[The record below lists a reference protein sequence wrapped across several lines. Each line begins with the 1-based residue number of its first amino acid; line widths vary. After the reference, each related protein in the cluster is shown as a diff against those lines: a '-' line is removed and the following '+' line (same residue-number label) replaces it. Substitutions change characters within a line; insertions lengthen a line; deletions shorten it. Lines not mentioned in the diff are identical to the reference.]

1 MNSLRTDVPTDKVRS
16 SAGPGPRVK
25 YLDAGSEEFARISHE
40 QMLEVVTQALER
52 RQV

>member
-16 SAGPGPRVK
+16 SAVPGPR
-25 YLDAGSEEFARISHE
+25 LNAGSEEFARISHE